1 MLALPAQ
8 EAVAASPE
16 ADSAPLTEG
25 QQALAEAEKSGQRV
39 EVTGERTDRTTV
51 YANPDGFTFTLE
63 QSAVPIRVAKA
74 GGGWQAPDATLE
86 KRSDGSVGPKA
97 AAVSIAFS
105 AGGDKAPLARI
116 EDQGNSLELEW
127 PGKLPAPRLDGP
139 SAVYAEVL
147 PGVDLQ
153 VTATPESFQPVFV
166 VKTPEAAAN
175 EELKKLTFGLKAQ
188 GLDVREGAAGNLA
201 AVDGSGRT
209 VFKAP
214 PARMWD
220 SAGEAAVTP
229 QTPQTPQTP
238 KAAETPKGTEKPKA
252 DGTPETA
259 VTPEVPEA
267 PKVPATPQTPETP
280 ETSETAGAQPQ
291 LLRAQVLGEEPV
303 PGEEPVESSDPAEVA
318 PSGSGLE
325 PGQGDKVARMDVAVT
340 KDSLTVVPDTEM
352 LTESDASAFPLFID
366 PTVTWGESERTLLRS
381 DGYESYGW
389 SNGDDDQ
396 GKGAGKCG
404 TWNGYY
410 CGPGYVQK
418 LYFEFS
424 PASLKGKKV
433 LDATFRVTEPWAF
446 QCDPRWVDL
455 VRTNNIS
462 SATTWSSRPA
472 ELDLMVDRNVS
483 AGRGSLCDP
492 DAPDAPIEFNDNP
505 DETNENLTS
514 TVSNFAAGKFSRLTL
529 EIKAHDESD
538 TAAWKRFK
546 NDAVLAVNFVGLPD
560 KPSAVG
566 IVTGSGTVCE
576 TAESDPAIV
585 SDPTPTLA
593 ATAQTKSGGEKD
605 AQLRI
610 AYDLDSKSGSTW
622 VDTTPGNGDAR
633 PSTGYVGDNTK
644 VTLTWSTLTDG
655 TLYRYRSWVRSY
667 YNGGASN
674 LPGPSNASTTGW
686 CYFKV
691 DSSAPKA
698 PGITVGSPYT
708 ACTTNDCT
716 AHGGPAVKGT
726 FKFGPASGDT
736 NVAYQYKLS
745 STAAWSPDQ
754 TGASVSV
761 GITPTKAGTYRLYVR
776 AKDNVARYGAQSVVD
791 FVVADGEKP
800 VGQWQFGE
808 ADGTAV
814 DSATWDGA
822 DNATPSGGAV
832 RDDRGRRG
840 LITRDAA
847 GVPLATPV
855 TDKGLA
861 LDGSTGY
868 AATAGTVLDTAGS
881 YTVAAWVR
889 VDPASTKTV
898 TVLSQSAA
906 TTSPFTKKYSP
917 FIISYGGKWSMRVL
931 GTDGAFHE
939 AAAPNAS
946 PKGVW
951 TYVAGVHDA
960 VAKKVHLYVNGRLQ
974 ASVDAGTAW
983 HADGAFQIG
992 RLLYADNYVDYF
1004 KGSID
1009 EPTAW
1014 QRALSA
1020 EEIAD
1025 DARTLTSQA
1034 YAGVELV
1041 ADWSADRGVDST
1053 VADTTSGYGRSLTL
1067 GGGASLNGESIVL
1080 DGVDDAATTAGPVVD
1095 DTGSF
1100 TVTTLASL
1108 DATALAGKSVG
1119 YTGQVVGQRTADGSA
1134 WGFWYELTDKQT
1146 VLDEETLE
1154 EKTVPVGFWRFG
1166 RLNAN
1171 GTFSAVASEEAAMVD
1186 GAVRMTGVLNAQD
1199 GTIGLYL
1206 GAVQNGDDEAFTAKI
1221 GSGDFAVGK
1230 DFAGNAWGHYLP
1242 GRVADVRLWAGAMAG
1257 SEQIEETVG
1266 D

>member
-8 EAVAASPE
+8 EAAAASPE
-16 ADSAPLTEG
+16 ADSAPSTEG
-25 QQALAEAEKSGQRV
+25 QQALAEAEESGRRV

-51 YANPDGFTFTLE
+51 FANPDGFTFTLE

-139 SAVYAEVL
+139 SAVYADVL

-220 SAGEAAVTP
+220 SAGETAVTP
-229 QTPQTPQTP
+229 QTPT
-238 KAAETPKGTEKPKA
+238 AAETPKARETPKA

-259 VTPEVPEA
+259 VTPETPRAPEVPET
-267 PKVPATPQTPETP
+267 PKAAETP
-280 ETSETAGAQPQ
+280 ETHETAGAQPQ
-291 LLRAQVLGEEPV
+291 LLRAQALGEEPV
-303 PGEEPVESSDPAEVA
+303 VPSDPAEVA

-340 KDSLTVVPDTEM
+340 KDSLSVVPDTEM
-352 LTESDASAFPLFID
+352 LTRTDASAFPLFID

-576 TAESDPAIV
+576 TTESDPAVV

-674 LPGPSNASTTGW
+674 LPGPSNATTTGW

-754 TGASVSV
+754 TGATVSV

-776 AKDNVARYGAQSVVD
+776 AKDNVSRYGAQSVVD

-840 LITRDAA
+840 LITRDAT
-847 GVPLATPV
+847 GVPLTTPV

-939 AAAPNAS
+939 AAAPNAA

-960 VAKKVHLYVNGRLQ
+960 VAKKVHLYVNGKLQ

-992 RLLYADNYVDYF
+992 RLLYADTYVDYF

-1025 DARTLTSQA
+1025 DARTLTSDA
-1034 YAGVELV
+1034 FAGVELV
-1041 ADWSADRGVDST
+1041 ADWSADRGSGT
-1053 VADTTSGYGRSLTL
+1053 TIADTTSGYGRSLTL

-1080 DGVDDAATTAGPVVD
+1080 DGVDDAATAAGPVVD

-1119 YTGQVVGQRTADGSA
+1119 YTGQVVGQRTVDGSA

-1171 GTFSAVASEEAAMVD
+1171 GTFSAVASDEAAMVD
-1186 GAVRMTGVLNAQD
+1186 GMVRMTGVFNAQD

-1221 GSGDFAVGK
+1221 GSGDLAVGK